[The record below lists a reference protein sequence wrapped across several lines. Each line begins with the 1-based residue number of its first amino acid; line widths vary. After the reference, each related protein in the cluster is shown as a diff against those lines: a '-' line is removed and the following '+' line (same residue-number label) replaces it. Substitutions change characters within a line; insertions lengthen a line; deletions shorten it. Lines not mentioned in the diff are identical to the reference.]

1 MKEDKLIPYKENIF
15 TKISQFF
22 KKLFFRKKKE
32 NLNNIDE
39 KLITDKKQN
48 ENFAENTVIKE
59 NEEIRRLKEL
69 RLQAEQKLKQLQIQ
83 EEIRLKNL
91 KLQYDN
97 GEIDEED
104 ISSEDMDK
112 LTKMYENETEM
123 LNADTERRKNHISQ
137 MLKELKY
144 S

>member
-32 NLNNIDE
+32 NFNNIDE

-69 RLQAEQKLKQLQIQ
+69 RLQAEQRLKQLQIQ

-112 LTKMYENETEM
+112 LTKLYENETEM